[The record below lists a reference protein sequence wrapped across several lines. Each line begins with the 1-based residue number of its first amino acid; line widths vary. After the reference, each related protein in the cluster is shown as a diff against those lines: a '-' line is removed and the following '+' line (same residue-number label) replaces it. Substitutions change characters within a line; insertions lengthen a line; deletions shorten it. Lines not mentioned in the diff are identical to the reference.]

1 MTQKKMKASMSGPKI
16 RHEIDAMAE
25 MTREDRNAYMLA
37 MTTAKLAIVAE
48 VITNHG
54 GKTDHI
60 IQVIVWEMPDSSGT
74 IEIQTRRK
82 ER

>member
-1 MTQKKMKASMSGPKI
+1 VKQKKMKASMSGPKI

-37 MTTAKLAIVAE
+37 MTTAKLAIIAE
-48 VITNHG
+48 MLTNHG

-60 IQVIVWEMPDSSGT
+60 IQAIVWELPDGRGT

>member
-1 MTQKKMKASMSGPKI
+1 VKQKKMKASMSGPKI

-60 IQVIVWEMPDSSGT
+60 IQAIVWEMPNGKGT
-74 IEIQTRRK
+74 LEIQTHRK